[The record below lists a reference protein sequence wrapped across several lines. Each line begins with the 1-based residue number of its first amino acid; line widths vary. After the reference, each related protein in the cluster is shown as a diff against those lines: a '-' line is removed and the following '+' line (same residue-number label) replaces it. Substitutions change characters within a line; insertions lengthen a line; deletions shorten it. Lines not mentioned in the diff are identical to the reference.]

1 MGVWLAGS
9 SFPGQL
15 ELATWLL
22 QGAWANLMGQ
32 PYGWLPKAT
41 WVSQP
46 FPKTQIDCGE
56 PSFSFSL
63 G

>member
-1 MGVWLAGS
+1 
-9 SFPGQL
+9 
-15 ELATWLL
+15 
-22 QGAWANLMGQ
+22 MGQ